1 MELGKVFGQL
11 CVGGFA
17 WNIAVGITE
26 GRLERELRI
35 PWMEASGCP
44 VKAFKT
50 QIYNRTHPQ
59 SLDPSWGKLIRM
71 KVAAYSER

>member
-1 MELGKVFGQL
+1 MFGQL

-35 PWMEASGCP
+35 PWMEASRCP

-59 SLDPSWGKLIRM
+59 SLDPSGGKLIRM

>member
-1 MELGKVFGQL
+1 MEHGKIFGQL

-17 WNIAVGITE
+17 WNIAVGNIE

-44 VKAFKT
+44 GKAFKA
-50 QIYNRTHPQ
+50 QRYNRTHPQ
-59 SLDPSWGKLIRM
+59 SLDTSWGKLKRM